1 MEIHFEKVT
10 SDKRKAVENLQV
22 FAEQQTFI
30 ESMAENLK
38 ESDQFPEWESAGI
51 YDGNQLI
58 GYAMYGRWQDGRVW
72 LDRFLIDQRFQGQGY
87 GKAACRLLMLM
98 LIEKYQTNKLYLSV
112 YDTNSSAI
120 RLYQQLGFVFN
131 GELDTN
137 GERVMEWTHQNK

>member
-10 SDKRKAVENLQV
+10 NDNRKAVENLQV

-38 ESDQFPEWESAGI
+38 NRTNFQNGNRRI

-72 LDRFLIDQRFQGQGY
+72 LDRF
-87 GKAACRLLMLM
+87 
-98 LIEKYQTNKLYLSV
+98 
-112 YDTNSSAI
+112 
-120 RLYQQLGFVFN
+120 
-131 GELDTN
+131 
-137 GERVMEWTHQNK
+137 

>member
-10 SDKRKAVENLQV
+10 SDNRKAVENLQV

-58 GYAMYGRWQDGRVW
+58 GYAMYG
-72 LDRFLIDQRFQGQGY
+72 GY
-87 GKAACRLLMLM
+87 GKAACRLLMLK
-98 LIEKYQTNKLYLSV
+98 LIEKYQPNKLYLSV

-137 GERVMEWTHQNK
+137 GERVMEWTYQNK

>member
-10 SDKRKAVENLQV
+10 SDNRKAVENLQV
-22 FAEQQTFI
+22 FAEQQAFI

-72 LDRFLIDQRFQGQGY
+72 LT
-87 GKAACRLLMLM
+87 A
-98 LIEKYQTNKLYLSV
+98 
-112 YDTNSSAI
+112 
-120 RLYQQLGFVFN
+120 FN
-131 GELDTN
+131 
-137 GERVMEWTHQNK
+137 